1 VLWNQFFILQELD
14 SQIDHLQEELQLAT
28 LLNDERTAH
37 LDPHIALL
45 RRQAASIEERLERRL
60 MQRAEVAARLAAE
73 AAAHYELYEQL
84 RVRLKVR
91 PYVVAFSGSSCPACN
106 VVLPAN
112 LVGDAAAGAPPVQCP
127 SCYRLLI
134 RRDARAQ
141 QPPVEG
147 K

>member
-1 VLWNQFFILQELD
+1 VPWNQFFILQELD

-37 LDPHIALL
+37 LDLHIALL

-60 MQRAEVAARLAAE
+60 MQRAEVAARLASE
-73 AAAHYELYEQL
+73 AAAQYELYEQL

-106 VVLPAN
+106 VVLPSKLA
-112 LVGDAAAGAPPVQCP
+112 VDATAAAPPVQCA
-127 SCYRLLI
+127 SCHRLLI
-134 RRDARAQ
+134 RRDAYA